1 VLKVLGSLLRIYSY
15 VFHLTLSV
23 FLVTISVVQLSR
35 HETWFEVKG
44 SALLGTMELVCTLLG
59 FTRWLR
65 FLFTVAAAMVL
76 YAAFTGFFAAPY
88 MPGWIPSAAS
98 VAFLGALL
106 VMFKSERSGM
116 VL

>member
-1 VLKVLGSLLRIYSY
+1 MKLLGSVLRIYSY

-23 FLVTISVVQLSR
+23 FLVSLCVVQLSR
-35 HETWFEVKG
+35 HEPWFAVKG
-44 SALLGTMELVCTLLG
+44 SALLGTMEFVCTLLG

-65 FLFTVAAAMVL
+65 FLFVVAAAIVL